1 MRLHPILAVLLLLWP
16 AGARADGIYDNL
28 MQFGMVGT
36 WAIHC
41 DQPLSPSNPRSVIF
55 SATDGKTYRKLE
67 RGADNEDLYSVVESA
82 NVVTATTLDTSWRNA
97 GGWTGS
103 QAGLAIEMV
112 IAKEGNRI
120 RTIDSRGSDG
130 SHFIQGGV
138 IVKTGAQA
146 VWMEKCQ

>member
-1 MRLHPILAVLLLLWP
+1 MRAHPILAALLLLWP
-16 AGARADGIYDNL
+16 AGARADAIYDNL

-41 DQPLSPSNPRSVIF
+41 DQPLSASNPHSVIF
-55 SATDGKTYRKLE
+55 PATDGKIYRKLV
-67 RGADNEDLYSVVESA
+67 RGADKEDLYSVVESA

-97 GGWTGS
+97 SGWTGT

-130 SHFIQGGV
+130 SHFIQGGI
-138 IVKTGAQA
+138 IVSSGTPA